1 MPIDLAAR
9 KLSLLMEESR
19 ARGISGTALKDD
31 IDMSALESA
40 TDAALSE

>member
-31 IDMSALESA
+31 IDMSALESDSA
-40 TDAALSE
+40 AALSE